1 MKKIILIF
9 LLFTA
14 FANIFA
20 QDYAPGDNEYLFTP
34 TAYTMPKGNS
44 YFTDYELFLLN
55 YTYAVTDRTH
65 LGVFIPFPIT
75 TDLLK
80 LLSFGV
86 KQNYLKTD
94 WIQSAVYASY
104 TFDTA
109 QLIFG
114 NSLSIGKPS
123 NGANLSAGITKFF
136 KDSNAFGFLVSF
148 GYRFDPSKNT
158 SLIAE
163 ISQIFVEDNGPDVIT
178 TFPGGLISV
187 AFRIRSTHLSW
198 DLGAFRSLDMQDAG
212 IIAFPVLKVSYYFF

>member
-14 FANIFA
+14 LTNIFA
-20 QDYAPGDNEYLFTP
+20 QNYAPGDNEYLFTP

-109 QLIFG
+109 QLILG
-114 NSLSIGKPS
+114 NSISIGNPS

-136 KDSNAFGFLVSF
+136 KDSNGFGILLSF
-148 GYRFDPSKNT
+148 GYRFDPSENT

-163 ISQIFVEDNGPDVIT
+163 ISQIFGGDNVQNFT
-178 TFPGGLISV
+178 STFPGGLISV

-198 DLGAFRSLDMQDAG
+198 DLGAFRPLDMEDSG
-212 IIAFPVLKVSYYFF
+212 IVAFPMLKVSYYFF